1 MEIFSLSISEKK
13 KSLLKVQFSENYCL
27 GSFHAEQ
34 SCFFFFFFFLGEEN
48 LVEYIGDGII
58 LFLSDLKI
66 LALCCSSV
74 LTHENHIQCPHF
86 PSLSEGSILWLL

>member
-13 KSLLKVQFSENYCL
+13 KSLLKVQFMEITVWAVSMKNR
-27 GSFHAEQ
+27 AV
-34 SCFFFFFFFLGEEN
+34 FFFFFFFLGEEN
-48 LVEYIGDGII
+48 LVEYIGGGII

-66 LALCCSSV
+66 LALRCSSV